1 MRLIVLAPPRHGKTA
16 LVSEFFPAWFLGRN
30 PDKHIISCSY
40 SQTRA
45 NDVGRKVRNQLDD
58 RVHRSIFP
66 NCQIA
71 DDMKSIQHFSTN
83 QNGEYF
89 SMGVGGSI
97 TGRGAHC
104 LVGETVVKTDNG
116 LMNLS
121 EIYDEIKSCGK
132 FIKVLSLDVATGIAE
147 YNNILAIL
155 ENANDTIYTI
165 TTDSGHKVRSTGEHR
180 FFVQGRGYIEAK
192 DLSPG
197 DRLITEKEEALPNMQ
212 SSSFEKSNNL
222 QSLLFRGKSSVDI
235 SGVRLLRERNIQTS
249 LRDKEVNKKRS
260 RSPLL
265 LKRMFGAAPCYK
277 KFKTLPGMRQDCK
290 TRPSILLP
298 RLPENANC
306 NGKTHA
312 EVRFLRHGVQ
322 AYSGKTNTLL
332 QRMRKSGPFLQND
345 RCNQPKLQGRERER
359 NAVQYDAICG
369 VGTRQGRMLLLRDT
383 SEKRSPCRLGQSQQQ
398 PRKLIDALRTSPHA
412 TSQIQSSCIRNITI
426 DRSKTERVYD
436 IQVERNSNFFANEIL
451 VSNCFLIDDALKDR
465 ASAESVLE
473 RKKLQTWY
481 RGVAY
486 TRLMIGGRIVI
497 INCVA
502 KGQRVSVEN
511 GWKQIEEIEKG
522 DKVWTFDNNQYPIL
536 KRVLNTINNG
546 EDDILEIISNSCSV
560 KVNKRHPFLVIKG
573 GLKMACLTQHD
584 VIKSRDWNLEWVPA
598 GDLCE
603 GDTVITLK
611 STISE
616 TLGLYFGIE
625 GIKQIN
631 NAGKSEVYDLTVEDT
646 ENFIA
651 EGFVVHNTRWHED
664 DLSGWLLREHAS
676 EGWVVLNMP
685 AIAED
690 NDMLGRKRGEVLWP
704 EAYPLKTLETIKNAI
719 GSYEWNSQYQQRPV
733 SAEGSII
740 KHEWLRKYD
749 SSKIPTFQKIV
760 LSCDTAFKATEL
772 ADPTAIL
779 VWGVTK
785 TEYYLLDILC
795 RRMEFHE
802 LKNTIAMMYQKW
814 SASACLVEDR
824 SSGQSLIQEFKRIS
838 PIPVIP
844 IKTMNIDK
852 VTRFS
857 SVSHYFE
864 GGNVLLPTSAPWLV
878 DYETQIT
885 TFPYDK
891 HDDMVDATSQ
901 FLLWAAKPR
910 YSVTMKPLFWK

>member
-1 MRLIVLAPPRHGKTA
+1 MPAAKPEQPKMISIEELAYSKLLCYAAMQFPAYKIGKMHETLAEYLEAVERGDIMRLIVLAPPRHGKTA

-66 NCQIA
+66 HCQIA

-104 LVGETVVKTDNG
+104 VGGDTLVLTNRGEIKI
-116 LMNLS
+116 S
-121 EIYDEIKSCGK
+121 EIYNEWNINNQIMAASRVTNHSAIVYRKIIAVSRRDINENI
-132 FIKVLSLDVATGIAE
+132 FIISNNTGR
-147 YNNILAIL
+147 
-155 ENANDTIYTI
+155 DIY
-165 TTDSGHKVRSTGEHR
+165 STSDHL
-180 FFVQGRGYIEAK
+180 FFVYGEGKGWVRADCLEV
-192 DLSPG
+192 G
-197 DRLITEKEEALPNMQ
+197 DTLDSVREDGSIRFSDVTKIKTIP
-212 SSSFEKSNNL
+212 KSH
-222 QSLLFRGKSSVDI
+222 F
-235 SGVRLLRERNIQTS
+235 
-249 LRDKEVNKKRS
+249 
-260 RSPLL
+260 P
-265 LKRMFGAAPCYK
+265 
-277 KFKTLPGMRQDCK
+277 
-290 TRPSILLP
+290 
-298 RLPENANC
+298 
-306 NGKTHA
+306 
-312 EVRFLRHGVQ
+312 
-322 AYSGKTNTLL
+322 
-332 QRMRKSGPFLQND
+332 
-345 RCNQPKLQGRERER
+345 
-359 NAVQYDAICG
+359 
-369 VGTRQGRMLLLRDT
+369 
-383 SEKRSPCRLGQSQQQ
+383 
-398 PRKLIDALRTSPHA
+398 
-412 TSQIQSSCIRNITI
+412 
-426 DRSKTERVYD
+426 VYD
-436 IQVERNSNFFANEIL
+436 IQVEATHNFFGNGICL
-451 VSNCFLIDDALKDR
+451 HNCFLIDDALKDR

-486 TRLMIGGRIVI
+486 TRLMVGGKIVI

-502 KGQRVSVEN
+502 GSTMVTMADGSKRKIKDINVGDYVASFSKGKIVPSQVTNWANQGMDDCYTLKTKSGASVTAN
-511 GWKQIEEIEKG
+511 
-522 DKVWTFDNNQYPIL
+522 D
-536 KRVLNTINNG
+536 
-546 EDDILEIISNSCSV
+546 
-560 KVNKRHPFLVIKG
+560 RHPFLIKRNG
-573 GLKMACLTQHD
+573 KTLWMKLKNIQVSD
-584 VIKSRDWNLEWVPA
+584 VIFRVNGESGKIKSQPLDTFEIAPDIVTKIDVSPREDVFDIEVA
-598 GDLCE
+598 G
-603 GDTVITLK
+603 
-611 STISE
+611 
-616 TLGLYFGIE
+616 
-625 GIKQIN
+625 
-631 NAGKSEVYDLTVEDT
+631 T

-651 EGFVVHNTRWHED
+651 NGLISHNTRWHED

-704 EAYPLKTLETIKNAI
+704 EAYPLKTLETIKTAI

-749 SSKIPTFQKIV
+749 SAKLPSFQKIV

-785 TEYYLLDILC
+785 TEYYLLDVLC

-802 LKNTIAMMYQKW
+802 LKNTIATMYQKW
-814 SASACLVEDR
+814 AASACLVEDR

-864 GGNVLLPTSAPWLV
+864 GGNVLLPMSAPWLV

-901 FLLWAAKPR
+901 FLLWCAKPR
-910 YSVTMKPLFWK
+910 YTFTMKPLFWK

>member
-1 MRLIVLAPPRHGKTA
+1 
-16 LVSEFFPAWFLGRN
+16 
-30 PDKHIISCSY
+30 
-40 SQTRA
+40 
-45 NDVGRKVRNQLDD
+45 
-58 RVHRSIFP
+58 
-66 NCQIA
+66 
-71 DDMKSIQHFSTN
+71 
-83 QNGEYF
+83 
-89 SMGVGGSI
+89 
-97 TGRGAHC
+97 
-104 LVGETVVKTDNG
+104 
-116 LMNLS
+116 
-121 EIYDEIKSCGK
+121 
-132 FIKVLSLDVATGIAE
+132 
-147 YNNILAIL
+147 
-155 ENANDTIYTI
+155 
-165 TTDSGHKVRSTGEHR
+165 
-180 FFVQGRGYIEAK
+180 
-192 DLSPG
+192 
-197 DRLITEKEEALPNMQ
+197 
-212 SSSFEKSNNL
+212 
-222 QSLLFRGKSSVDI
+222 
-235 SGVRLLRERNIQTS
+235 
-249 LRDKEVNKKRS
+249 
-260 RSPLL
+260 
-265 LKRMFGAAPCYK
+265 
-277 KFKTLPGMRQDCK
+277 
-290 TRPSILLP
+290 
-298 RLPENANC
+298 
-306 NGKTHA
+306 
-312 EVRFLRHGVQ
+312 
-322 AYSGKTNTLL
+322 
-332 QRMRKSGPFLQND
+332 
-345 RCNQPKLQGRERER
+345 
-359 NAVQYDAICG
+359 
-369 VGTRQGRMLLLRDT
+369 
-383 SEKRSPCRLGQSQQQ
+383 
-398 PRKLIDALRTSPHA
+398 
-412 TSQIQSSCIRNITI
+412 
-426 DRSKTERVYD
+426 
-436 IQVERNSNFFANEIL
+436 
-451 VSNCFLIDDALKDR
+451 
-465 ASAESVLE
+465 
-473 RKKLQTWY
+473 
-481 RGVAY
+481 
-486 TRLMIGGRIVI
+486 MIGGRIVI